1 MIVATGAG
9 ACASTLRVSLLWS
22 RQKTTATDEIV
33 RRASAIVPGM
43 SSRAPVA
50 LFTFNRPDHTHR
62 TLEALCAN
70 ALASETDL
78 IVFCDGPRS
87 EADRAK
93 TESTRAVV
101 RAASGFASVRVVE
114 RPANLGLAQS
124 VITGVGDVLDTYDRL
139 IVVEDDMQTAPS
151 FLTYMNTAL
160 TLYADDARVISV
172 CGYTP
177 RLDVAVPDTYFLP
190 GAHCWGWG
198 TWRRG
203 WALFNPDARA
213 LFDAVLARNLIYEF
227 DVEGSESLT
236 TLLYRSASG
245 DTAIDSWALRW
256 MASAIVH
263 DTVTL
268 YPAKSLLLN
277 MGFDGSGTHGAVT
290 EALSTDLADRALTI
304 ERGPATI
311 CRPALDALRRVL
323 IRWRAEES
331 RRTRLFYSAFER
343 LPRPIRRRV
352 YVWKTKDTLRRMA
365 SSAVSAS

>member
-1 MIVATGAG
+1 MIVAIDRDAG
-9 ACASTLRVSLLWS
+9 ASMLHVSLLWS
-22 RQKTTATDEIV
+22 RQKTTTTDEIV
-33 RRASAIVPGM
+33 PGLLLSFPGM
-43 SSRAPVA
+43 PSRAPVA
-50 LFTFNRPDHTHR
+50 LFTFNRPDHTRR
-62 TLEALCAN
+62 TLEALAAN
-70 ALASETDL
+70 ALASDTDL

-87 EADRAK
+87 DADRAK
-93 TESTRAVV
+93 TEATRAVV
-101 RAASGFASVRVVE
+101 HAARGFASVRVVE
-114 RPANLGLAQS
+114 RPANLGLARS
-124 VITGVGDVLDTYDRL
+124 VITGVRDVLDTHDRL
-139 IVVEDDMQTAPS
+139 IVLEDDMQTAPS
-151 FLTYMNTAL
+151 FLTYMNAAL
-160 TLYADDARVISV
+160 TIYADEARVISV

-213 LFDAVLARNLIYEF
+213 LFDAVLARNLVYEF

-245 DTAIDSWALRW
+245 DPAIDSWALRW

-263 DTVTL
+263 DKVTL

-277 MGFDGSGTHGAVT
+277 TGFDGSGTHGAVT
-290 EALSTDLADRALTI
+290 EALSTDLADRALAI
-304 ERGPATI
+304 ERRVATI

-331 RRTRLFYSAFER
+331 RRTRLLYSAFER

-365 SSAVSAS
+365 SSAPSAS